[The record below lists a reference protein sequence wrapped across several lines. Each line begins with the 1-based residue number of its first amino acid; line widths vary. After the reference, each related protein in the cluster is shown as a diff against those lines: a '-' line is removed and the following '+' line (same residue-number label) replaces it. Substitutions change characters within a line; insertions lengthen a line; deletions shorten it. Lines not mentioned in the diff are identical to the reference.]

1 MDWEDEEDRKPRH
14 NPFSDEGDFDLID
27 PGFSW
32 VSKEE
37 VADFMKQSRGL
48 SLSDAGADDD
58 DAELGEAWG
67 GTQFS
72 ITSGECSVV
81 VFCSFSPESQNI
93 LPSLR

>member
-1 MDWEDEEDRKPRH
+1 MKKIENHVTILSVMKET
-14 NPFSDEGDFDLID
+14 LI
-27 PGFSW
+27 SLT
-32 VSKEE
+32 KEE

-72 ITSGECSVV
+72 ITSGECSAV
-81 VFCSFSPESQNI
+81 VFGSFSPESQNI
-93 LPSLR
+93 LPSRR

>member
-1 MDWEDEEDRKPRH
+1 M
-14 NPFSDEGDFDLID
+14 ID

-37 VADFMKQSRGL
+37 VADFMKQSRSL

-72 ITSGECSVV
+72 ITSGECSAV
-81 VFCSFSPESQNI
+81 VFGSFSPESQNI